1 MLRRLGILAL
11 AALALTGCG
20 GSTSGTT
27 TVAAPPETTTGAES
41 EAVAVR
47 TFFLHDGALVPK
59 TVSVP
64 ATQAVARAAL
74 EQLLAGPPAGYE
86 TAIPRGAQLEDVA
99 IQDGVAT
106 ASFSSALGAPT
117 RTAQGQIV
125 STLTQF
131 PTVRAAKIVVD
142 GKPVALQDG
151 SGTDLTRPATGVDY
165 ADLTSDALIF
175 VRTPARDST
184 VTSPVELAGT
194 ASVFE
199 ATLVVEVWSGG
210 QKATTKT
217 ITASQGAPERGTW
230 STRLALPEGDV
241 RLLLYEP
248 SAEDGSPL
256 HETEVLLHVK

>member
-1 MLRRLGILAL
+1 VFRRLGILAL

-20 GSTSGTT
+20 GGKPETAETT
-27 TVAAPPETTTGAES
+27 TAPETTTGANPKV
-41 EAVAVR
+41 VALR
-47 TFFLHDGALVPK
+47 TFFLRDGALVPAN
-59 TVSVP
+59 VSVQ
-64 ATQAVARAAL
+64 ATQAVAHAAV
-74 EQLLAGPPAGYE
+74 QKLLDGPPAGYE
-86 TAIPRGAQLEDVA
+86 TAIPQGVELQDVT
-99 IQDGVAT
+99 IEDGVAT
-106 ASFSSALGAPT
+106 ASFSSALGDPT

-131 PTVRAAKIVVD
+131 PSVRAAKIVVD

-151 SGTDLTRPATGVDY
+151 SGADLTRPATSADY
-165 ADLTSDALIF
+165 SDLTPEALIF
-175 VRTPARDST
+175 VRTPARDSA
-184 VTSPVELAGT
+184 VSSPVELAGT

-199 ATLVVEVWSGG
+199 ATLVVEAWSNGR
-210 QKATTKT
+210 KIATKT

-230 STRLALPEGDV
+230 STHLALPNGDV